1 MNHISWSPYGR
12 NFVMAALTHG
22 EVMFCTLAKDHNKH
36 RFELY
41 HRDEH
46 FCVTDVLWDPTS
58 RYVITAVT
66 QNFDRG
72 GGRYMSEAGYA
83 IWTFQGRQIFKTQRE
98 RLWGIS
104 WRPHPPSLLP
114 QAKIKD
120 IQDNLKEY
128 AKKYDLADEASKD
141 VQRKAI
147 IEKKTNALNDFL
159 SIVAEISAFREEEWK
174 KTSFQG
180 NWQKME
186 DSVQKEIVEE
196 TVETEI
202 SKVEEPI

>member
-46 FCVTDVLWDPTS
+46 FCVTEVAWDPTA
-58 RYVITAVT
+58 RYVITSVT
-66 QNFDRG
+66 QSFDRG
-72 GGRYMSEAGYA
+72 GGRYNSEAGYA
-83 IWTFQGRQIFKTQRE
+83 MWTFQGRQIYKTQKE
-98 RLWGIS
+98 RLWNIS

-114 QAKIKD
+114 QEKTKD
-120 IQDNLKEY
+120 ILDNLKEY

-147 IEKKTNALNDFL
+147 IEKKTKNLKEFL
-159 SIVAEISAFREEEWK
+159 AVVSELAEHRDEEWA

-180 NWQKME
+180 NWKRLEDNME
-186 DSVQKEIVEE
+186 TEVVTT

-202 SKVEEPI
+202 SKVEE